1 MSVQNH
7 GGQPRPP
14 QLTARDR
21 AIIGRARELADA
33 NSTEDF
39 RRILGEKPDA
49 EQSWVHATALG
60 TAQHLL
66 AELAELASVADR
78 LADGTTGGGQ

>member
-7 GGQPRPP
+7 GGQTRPP
-14 QLTARDR
+14 RLTARDR

-33 NSTEDF
+33 DTTEDF
-39 RRILGEKPDA
+39 RRILSEKPDA

-66 AELAELASVADR
+66 AELADLADR
-78 LADGTTGGGQ
+78 LADDAAGTDR